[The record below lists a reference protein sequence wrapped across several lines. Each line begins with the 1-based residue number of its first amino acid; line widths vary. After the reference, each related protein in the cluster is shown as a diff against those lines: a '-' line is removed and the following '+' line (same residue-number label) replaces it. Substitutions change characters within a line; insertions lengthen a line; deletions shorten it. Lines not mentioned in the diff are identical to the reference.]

1 MKARLGRILAAA
13 SCGAAAVLALFA
25 PVARATPHT
34 VPDTMAQRVL
44 ACTPCHGKEG
54 VATAQGYFPRIAGK
68 PAGYLYNQLL
78 NFREGRRNNAA
89 MGRLTENLSD
99 AYLMEIASYFAALD
113 LPYPAPASVRPG
125 PAQELSRGKILVTQG
140 DATQR
145 LPACTRC
152 HGDAMTGVAPAIPG
166 LLGLSRDYLL
176 AQIGAWR
183 TGLRRAR
190 APDCMNEIGRRL
202 TAQDLSAVVTYLALQ
217 PVPLD
222 SAPAPAPRGSLP
234 MDCGSVAQ

>member
-1 MKARLGRILAAA
+1 
-13 SCGAAAVLALFA
+13 
-25 PVARATPHT
+25 
-34 VPDTMAQRVL
+34 MAQRVL
-44 ACTPCHGKEG
+44 ACTPCHGKKG

-99 AYLMEIASYFAALD
+99 AYLMEIALYFASLN
-113 LPYPAPASVRPG
+113 LPYPAPASTKPSQ
-125 PAQELSRGKILVTQG
+125 AQELARGKVLVTQG

-152 HGDAMTGVAPAIPG
+152 HGDAMTGVAPAVPG

-190 APDCMNEIGRRL
+190 APDCMNEISQRL

-222 SAPAPAPRGSLP
+222 SAPAPGPRAALP